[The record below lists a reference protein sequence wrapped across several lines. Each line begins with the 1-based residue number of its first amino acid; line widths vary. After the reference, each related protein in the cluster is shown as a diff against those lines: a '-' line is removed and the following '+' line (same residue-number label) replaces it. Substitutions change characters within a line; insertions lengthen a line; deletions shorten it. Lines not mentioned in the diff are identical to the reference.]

1 MKNRDMTGTLKGS
14 RRLSCQSGASG
25 LEFAEELRILRFHR
39 HNYNAIVAFVKDLK
53 DI

>member
-1 MKNRDMTGTLKGS
+1 MTGTLKKS

-25 LEFAEELRILRFHR
+25 LEFAEELRILQFHR
-39 HNYNAIVAFVKDLK
+39 HDFNAIVTFVKDLK